1 MLNTNSIW
9 HILKKVVLRF
19 KFTIFSALKAICQ
32 LKNKF
37 PHAPRYMENPCCY
50 GVPTKGSWYKQRK
63 KQVYSK
69 KVKMTLICRLAIFPK
84 SLINTR
90 KIIPQYGCF
99 ESCQFRP
106 RSVFFVSS
114 RLKQLA
120 DDFRCLRYDSI
131 GKPRVSPLIS
141 LNTSAVIRY
150 LICVYASHF
159 FAGRPYLF
167 NQTFRTTNKF

>member
-1 MLNTNSIW
+1 MLNTNLTW

-37 PHAPRYMENPCCY
+37 PHTPRYMENPCCY

-69 KVKMTLICRLAIFPK
+69 KVKMTLICRLAIVPK

-90 KIIPQYGCF
+90 KIIPQYVVSNHVNSDHVPSF
-99 ESCQFRP
+99 SCLHVWSNWQT
-106 RSVFFVSS
+106 
-114 RLKQLA
+114 
-120 DDFRCLRYDSI
+120 
-131 GKPRVSPLIS
+131 
-141 LNTSAVIRY
+141 TSG
-150 LICVYASHF
+150 VYAMTQSANF
-159 FAGRPYLF
+159 GWVRFSPSIPRL
-167 NQTFRTTNKF
+167 